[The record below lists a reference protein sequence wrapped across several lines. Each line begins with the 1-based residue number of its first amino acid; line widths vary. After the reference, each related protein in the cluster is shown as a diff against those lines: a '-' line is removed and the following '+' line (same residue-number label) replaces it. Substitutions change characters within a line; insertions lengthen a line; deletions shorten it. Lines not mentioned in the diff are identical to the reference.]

1 MNNPIKDVKFH
12 DDAKKPLL
20 KGINVVG
27 DAVSSTMGYRGR
39 TVLVESKGGKPE
51 PTKDGVSVAK
61 SIFLDDPVES
71 LGAEFMKQAC
81 EKTVSEAGDG
91 TTTTAVLTKTLVNL
105 AEEKL
110 KDGES
115 AIDLKNGIEQAK
127 DEVVEYLKSKSIK
140 VKDEFLFNVAK
151 ISSNNDDE
159 LGKVISDA
167 FIKAGKNGVVSYEP
181 SPNSKTY
188 VDTIGGMPIER
199 GWDFE
204 GFNNVPEKRAVEF
217 NNKPL
222 ILLSNRKIQS
232 IRDII
237 SVLEYTSK
245 SQKELLII
253 SEMEYDVVKTLYA
266 NTKDRPSP
274 GGGVIRG
281 MKVAVITPPSIAEKR
296 RDYLTDIRLA
306 TGGMVLD
313 VDTSDNIEVISAE
326 ALLGTCDRLTVTKDD
341 TVLFFDEKPNQEVV
355 TSKIEELQKV
365 IDNSNND
372 LEKKYL
378 SDRIAKLACGVSVVN
393 VGASTEAELKEKMDR
408 VDDAIHA
415 VRAALSEGVI
425 QGGGTSLVNASRLL
439 FKSIKDKNDNLKAG
453 YVVVMESILQP
464 FMTILRNAG
473 LTSDDMVEQAEL
485 VEEGLGY
492 DVKEYRITNM
502 VESGIIDPI
511 KVVRCALENSVS
523 AATTVL
529 MTDTTVTYKRA

>member
-1 MNNPIKDVKFH
+1 MNNNPIKDVKFNE
-12 DDAKKPLL
+12 DSKTPLI

-39 TVLVESKGGKPE
+39 TVLIESKGGKPE

-91 TTTTAVLTKTLVNL
+91 TTTTAVLAKSIINSS
-105 AEEKL
+105 EEYL
-110 KDGES
+110 KNGDS
-115 AIDLKNGIEQAK
+115 AIDLKNGIEKAK
-127 DEVVEYLKSKSIK
+127 DEVISYLKENATP
-140 VKDEFLFNVAK
+140 VKDEFLYDVAK
-151 ISSNNDDE
+151 ISANNDDE
-159 LGKVISDA
+159 LGKVISEA

-181 SPNSKTY
+181 SPNSDTY

-217 NNKPL
+217 NNNPL

-237 SVLEYTSK
+237 EVLEHVSK
-245 SQKELLII
+245 QGKELLIV
-253 SEMEYDVVKTLYA
+253 SEMEYDVMKTLYI
-266 NTKDRPSP
+266 NTKQ
-274 GGGVIRG
+274 GL
-281 MKVAVITPPSIAEKR
+281 KVAVITPPSIAEKR

-306 TGGMVLD
+306 TGGLVLD
-313 VDTSDNIEVISAE
+313 VDTSDNLSIIDPNI
-326 ALLGTCDRLTVTKDD
+326 LLGTCDRLTVTKDD
-341 TVLFFDEKPNQEVV
+341 TVLFFDEKPNQKVV
-355 TSKIEELQKV
+355 TSKIDELQKV
-365 IDNSNND
+365 IEGSNND

-378 SDRIAKLACGVSVVN
+378 YDRIAKLACGVSVVN

-425 QGGGTSLVNASRLL
+425 QGGGSALVNASRHLVDSAN
-439 FKSIKDKNDNLKAG
+439 KQGEQTKKG
-453 YVVVMESILQP
+453 YEIIMQSILKP
-464 FMTILRNAG
+464 FCTILRNAG
-473 LTSDDMVEQAEL
+473 ISDEDKL
-485 VEEGLGY
+485 VEYIKLVDKDLGY
-492 DVKEYRITNM
+492 DVKEYRVANM
-502 VESGIIDPI
+502 MESGIIDPV
-511 KVVRCALENSVS
+511 KVIRCALENSVS

-529 MTDTTVTYKRA
+529 MTNATVTYKRA